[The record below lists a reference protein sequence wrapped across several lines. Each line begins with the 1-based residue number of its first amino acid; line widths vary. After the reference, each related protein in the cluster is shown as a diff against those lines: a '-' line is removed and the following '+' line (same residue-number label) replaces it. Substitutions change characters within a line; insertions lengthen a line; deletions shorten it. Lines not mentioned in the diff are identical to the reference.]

1 MDTNPTAQL
10 LDLAARAQ
18 TADEPTVLQELLTAG
33 HGAWCAGVAEAR
45 ISIERETD
53 SLADAQ
59 VAQRCTAA
67 GVPWEA
73 GMTRGEAIAELV
85 FAVWD
90 STPAALAYTALETR
104 AARFGI
110 CLVPEESL

>member
-18 TADEPTVLQELLTAG
+18 TAEEPAVLQELLAAG
-33 HGAWCAGVAEAR
+33 HRTWYAGLAEVRAT
-45 ISIERETD
+45 IERETE
-53 SLADAQ
+53 SSPDAQ
-59 VAQRCTAA
+59 VAQRCAAA

-73 GMTRGEAIAELV
+73 GMTRGAAIAGLV

-90 STPAALAYTALETR
+90 TTPAALAYTALEEQ
-104 AARFGI
+104 AARFGV
-110 CLVPEESL
+110 CLIPEESR